1 MDSINAV
8 TNAIQ
13 LSGTQMMGK
22 TVMVQASQSERN
34 EAQAQQ
40 KQQQQP
46 TRLYV
51 GGLHNNVTE
60 QDVQSMFAE
69 FGEVDFVDLHRER
82 DETGGAKGFA
92 FVQFRDPEAAKRAL
106 VQVNGRELAGRTIKV
121 GLVNAATGKA
131 GGPAL
136 GALDE
141 EGVGNLSMD
150 AQSRAILMAKL
161 QRTDEKAPAGSSTC
175 LILKHMFTTEEAAEA
190 NFEQDLTE
198 DVKEACSKHGQLK
211 HMYIDRYSQDG
222 VVYVRFVAV
231 SQATAALNEL
241 HGRWFGGRQVEVQYV
256 PEGTYLTKF
265 PHAR

>member
-34 EAQAQQ
+34 ELQTQQ
-40 KQQQQP
+40 KQQQP

-51 GGLHNNVTE
+51 GGLHANVTD
-60 QDVQSMFAE
+60 QDVESMFAE

-82 DETGGAKGFA
+82 ETGLSKGFA

-106 VQVNGRELAGRTIKV
+106 IQVNGREMAGRTLKV
-121 GLVNAATGKA
+121 GLVNASTGKA
-131 GGPAL
+131 VGVL
-136 GALDE
+136 GELDE
-141 EGVGNLSMD
+141 ESGGGLSLD
-150 AQSRAILMAKL
+150 AQSRVVLMSKL
-161 QRTDEKAPAGSSTC
+161 QRSEEKVPLGSSTC
-175 LILKHMFTTEEAAEA
+175 LMLKHMFTMEEAQEQ
-190 NFEQDLTE
+190 NFEQELTE
-198 DVKEACSKHGQLK
+198 DIKDECSKHGEIR
-211 HMYIDRYSQDG
+211 HMNIDRYSQNG
-222 VVYVRFVAV
+222 TVYIRFHTV
-231 SQATAALNEL
+231 SQATAAHNEL
-241 HGRWFGGRQVEVQYV
+241 NGRWFGGRMVEVQYL

>member
-13 LSGTQMMGK
+13 LSGTQMMAK

-34 EAQAQQ
+34 ELQTQQ

-51 GGLHNNVTE
+51 GGLHTNVTE
-60 QDVQSMFAE
+60 RDVESMFVE
-69 FGEVDFVDLHRER
+69 FGEVDFVDLHREP
-82 DETGGAKGFA
+82 ETGNSKGFA

-106 VQVNGRELAGRTIKV
+106 VQVNGRELAGRPIKV

-131 GGPAL
+131 VGPL
-136 GALDE
+136 GEIDE
-141 EGVGNLSMD
+141 ETGAGLSLD
-150 AQSRAILMAKL
+150 AQSRVILMSKL
-161 QRTDEKAPAGSSTC
+161 QRDEEAPLGTSTC
-175 LILKHMFTTEEAAEA
+175 LMLKHMFTTEEAEEP

-198 DVKEACSKHGQLK
+198 DIKEECAKFGELRHIN
-211 HMYIDRYSQDG
+211 IDRFSNNG
-222 VVYVRFVAV
+222 IVFLRFNSV
-231 SQATAALNEL
+231 SHATAAHNSLN
-241 HGRWFGGRQVEVQYV
+241 GRWFGGRMVEAQYV
-256 PEGTYLTKF
+256 PEGTYLSKF